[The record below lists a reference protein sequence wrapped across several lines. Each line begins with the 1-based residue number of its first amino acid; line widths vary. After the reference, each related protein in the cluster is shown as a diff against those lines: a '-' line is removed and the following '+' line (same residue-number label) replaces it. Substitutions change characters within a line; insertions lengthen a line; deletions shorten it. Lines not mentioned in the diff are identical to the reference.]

1 MAVQTTDFFSK
12 ICGEKINCHFSEF
25 YVQGVQ
31 KSDLGLCHVFKAK
44 YLLENVNFQEVVL
57 IMSPP
62 TLVGREIYCFRA
74 LRLDGWMS
82 QSLSAL
88 LLLNHSFNFNETSH
102 A

>member
-1 MAVQTTDFFSK
+1 M
-12 ICGEKINCHFSEF
+12 
-25 YVQGVQ
+25 YP
-31 KSDLGLCHVFKAK
+31 FKAK

-74 LRLDGWMS
+74 LRLDGWMVDGWMS